1 MITWLVFFPRTL
13 WLVVFH
19 PRRMALYAETE
30 LRDKPENQFDDSL
43 SPPLFLMLAVLLAH
57 AVELALH
64 MQVKGT
70 NELSQQ
76 VLGNE
81 QSLLLYRTITF
92 AIWPLVAAVHL
103 LRRTGVPITRESL
116 RRPFFAQCYLA
127 APFAIVLSTSFVFV
141 RLPGQASTIIG
152 LMASVLACIWYVCVQ
167 ARWLKSAL
175 EKPWWNTLLSTLWVL
190 AVGVVINTLAALLLL
205 AF

>member
-1 MITWLVFFPRTL
+1 M
-13 WLVVFH
+13 
-19 PRRMALYAETE
+19 
-30 LRDKPENQFDDSL
+30 
-43 SPPLFLMLAVLLAH
+43 
-57 AVELALH
+57 
-64 MQVKGT
+64 
-70 NELSQQ
+70 
-76 VLGNE
+76 
-81 QSLLLYRTITF
+81 
-92 AIWPLVAAVHL
+92 
-103 LRRTGVPITRESL
+103 
-116 RRPFFAQCYLA
+116 
-127 APFAIVLSTSFVFV
+127 FV